1 MKTSSL
7 AQRSAKVVNAPED
20 AFEELR
26 AEFHERLK
34 AERTRFLALSAALR
48 DEKAG
53 RSNILQEL
61 RTRAHR
67 LSGTAAIFEVTGV
80 AVLARALELAV
91 EGVCGKSESG
101 SQNSDRVMCAALLAL
116 IQVIGSLGS
125 VVSPS
130 KSTPVLRARGAVTG
144 PRRAH

>member
-7 AQRSAKVVNAPED
+7 AQGAAKAVKAPED

-26 AEFHERLK
+26 AEFQNRLK
-34 AERTRFLALSAALR
+34 AERKRFLALSAALR
-48 DEKAG
+48 HDKSR
-53 RSNILQEL
+53 RSDVLLEL
-61 RTRAHR
+61 RNRAHR

-80 AVLARALELAV
+80 AVLARALELAID
-91 EGVCGKSESG
+91 GVSGKGESV

-116 IQVIGSLGS
+116 VQVIGSLGS
-125 VVSPS
+125 AVSPP
-130 KSTPVLRARGAVTG
+130 KATPALRARGAVTG